1 MINMQCEICGAEM
14 RGKPIC
20 ITVDNSEL
28 QVCQKC
34 APYGKPVDK
43 RTPVSRKISPVVR
56 AVPRTG
62 SRPKKDFFDILK
74 DELLDDYDRII
85 REAREAKGW
94 SQEDLA
100 ENIKEKA
107 SLIKKIERSEIIPED
122 SVRKKLEHTLNIR
135 LTERVEVSGQE
146 VSHFKKDTTLGD
158 IVKIKRK

>member
-1 MINMQCEICGAEM
+1 MQCEICGAEM